1 METVRTSL
9 LQNNITLNV
18 TTWYTGCSGKEQ
30 AVKVLEEA
38 AEMFAAWESAHET
51 RKAVIFTHL
60 EDEIADVI
68 TAACNLA
75 NMYDLDISEAMKR
88 CVERNHERGRY

>member
-1 METVRTSL
+1 MLR
-9 LQNNITLNV
+9 NNIALSV

-38 AEMFAAWESAHET
+38 AEMFAAWESAHVNLNT
-51 RKAVIFTHL
+51 RMITHL

-75 NMYDLDISEAMKR
+75 YKYDLDISEAMKR